1 MRCEFSTAHLMA
13 ERGGGIIMG
22 KGDQRSKRGKIHRG
36 TFGKS
41 RPKKKK
47 SKSNEKK

>member
-1 MRCEFSTAHLMA
+1 
-13 ERGGGIIMG
+13 MG
-22 KGDQRSKRGKIHRG
+22 KGDQKSKKGKIVRG

-47 SKSNEKK
+47 EKESKKK

>member
-1 MRCEFSTAHLMA
+1 
-13 ERGGGIIMG
+13 MG

-47 SKSNEKK
+47 STEDKDK